1 MDKIQASPRTSILG
15 NLADLLMSG
24 KNTANKYEILPQ
36 VPLIGGTGLG
46 DLFLG
51 KSPELL
57 DDMSYNMSSAIRGG
71 NRVTG
76 GLGTYT
82 LDKRSADLGMLGL
95 DAYGLGKGV
104 VSLGKHGLNKLL
116 NQSGFNAAKRS
127 FLQGKSAG
135 LTEEVNPNVE
145 KTISKIDEILQKPV
159 SRRDLLKNSAIA
171 AGVGGAIAAA
181 PSVLRKFVKET
192 GEVIPDVVK
201 HSADNITN
209 SEIKHTYDSLLK
221 YFQDVEYHAMNM
233 DDYPGLPTSM
243 EDRIKYALQGDE
255 QLYESIK
262 AGDAYG
268 FDDIY
273 KQDVLNMFSPKAK
286 QEMNALKQLN
296 PNWHSDPEVLKQ
308 LNRGIIW
315 SPNDDLF

>member
-57 DDMSYNMSSAIRGG
+57 DDMSYNISSAIRGG
-71 NRVTG
+71 NKATG

-116 NQSGFNAAKRS
+116 NQSGFNTAKRS

-135 LTEEVNPNVE
+135 LTEEVNLNIE
-145 KTISKIDEILQKPV
+145 KAISKIDEILQKPV

-171 AGVGGAIAAA
+171 VGVGGAAAVA
-181 PSVLRKFVKET
+181 PSGLRKFVKNTE
-192 GEVIPDVVK
+192 
-201 HSADNITN
+201 HITPKAVEHLQN
-209 SEIKHTYDSLLK
+209 KYMYNSLDEYFKDIDHYSHVTKDFGDLSPSEIFSKVLK
-221 YFQDVEYHAMNM
+221 N
-233 DDYPGLPTSM
+233 
-243 EDRIKYALQGDE
+243 DE
-255 QLYESIK
+255 QVYKNIK
-262 AGDAYG
+262 ENN
-268 FDDIY
+268 IY
-273 KQDVLNMFSPKAK
+273 DFNNDFNEFKLNQFSPRAK
-286 QEMNALKQLN
+286 QEMKALKQLN

-308 LNRGIIW
+308 LNRDTIW
-315 SPNDDLF
+315 SSDGDYK

>member
-145 KTISKIDEILQKPV
+145 KAISKIDEILQKPV
-159 SRRDLLKNSAIA
+159 SRRDLLKNSAIV
-171 AGVGGAIAAA
+171 AGVGGAAAVV

-201 HSADNITN
+201 HSADNIIN
-209 SEIKHTYDSLLK
+209 SEIKHKYNSLIDYFRYINDYADNNFDNLTGFGDTPQEVKKHFFLEDEYMYDSTKNGTNHVYLTDEDKINILK
-221 YFQDVEYHAMNM
+221 E
-233 DDYPGLPTSM
+233 
-243 EDRIKYALQGDE
+243 
-255 QLYESIK
+255 
-262 AGDAYG
+262 
-268 FDDIY
+268 
-273 KQDVLNMFSPKAK
+273 FSPKAK
-286 QEMNALKQLN
+286 QEMKALKQLN

-308 LNRGIIW
+308 L
-315 SPNDDLF
+315 DDNLF